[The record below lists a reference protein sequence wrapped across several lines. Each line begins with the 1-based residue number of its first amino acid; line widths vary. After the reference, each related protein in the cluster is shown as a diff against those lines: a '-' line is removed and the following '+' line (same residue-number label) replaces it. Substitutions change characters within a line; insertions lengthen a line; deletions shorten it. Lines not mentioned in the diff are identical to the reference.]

1 MPFLT
6 SILIIALVGAAHSF
20 PFNSSQLSSLRVDLT
35 GSNNVSSFDALQL
48 RAIVTNT
55 GTQTLRLLKYQTVLD
70 TDLPTNSFRVT
81 KGEEEVPFIG
91 IRLTIS
97 VPDLDDSA
105 FATLAPGQAVEAVHN
120 LSGRYDFSSS
130 GEGVYSFDPVTDFMI
145 LDDDGLL
152 LSASDFIDVQHPPT
166 AQIVALHGPVAP
178 PLAQKRATAT
188 CKDPAKAKFI
198 DAAYTE
204 AKSLAH
210 QSSSYITSHGA
221 GDDLYKQYYHGAPT
235 GDVTSIFDAVA
246 NETSPS
252 RQLSCDDPRDSCKRG
267 MLGYTTFPDTN
278 VYFCPPFFSE
288 VPSEN
293 LCTSTT
299 VNQRNVR
306 GETMLHELT
315 HALSHT
321 RDLAYGC
328 QSVQKLSDSS
338 APRNAD
344 SYAVSFCYFDIR
356 NCRPNAKPQCF
367 ATEVYARTMCH

>member
-6 SILIIALVGAAHSF
+6 SILTVALVGATYSF
-20 PFNSSQLSSLRVDLT
+20 PFDSSQLSSLRVDLT
-35 GSNNVSSFDALQL
+35 GSSNVSSFQDLRMRAL
-48 RAIVTNT
+48 VTNT
-55 GTQTLRLLKYQTVLD
+55 GTDTLRLLKYQTVLD

-81 KGEEEVPFIG
+81 KGGEEVPFAG
-91 IRLTIS
+91 IRLSIF

-105 FATLAPGQAVEAVHN
+105 FAKLAPGEALEAVHD
-120 LSGRYDFSSS
+120 LSSRYEFSLS
-130 GEGVYSFDPVTDFMI
+130 GEGVYSFEPVTDFMV
-145 LDDDGLL
+145 LGDDGALL
-152 LSASDFIDVQHPPT
+152 PASDFVDVQHPP
-166 AQIVALHGPVAP
+166 AAHIVTLHGPLTP
-178 PLAQKRATAT
+178 PRMQKRATVT
-188 CKDPAKAKFI
+188 CKDPAKAGFI
-198 DAAYTE
+198 DAAYKE
-204 AKSLAH
+204 AKSLAY
-210 QSSSYITSHGA
+210 QSLSYIGTHGA
-221 GDDLYKQYYHGAPT
+221 GDDLYTQYYHGAPT
-235 GDVTSIFDAVA
+235 SDVTSVFDGVA
-246 NETSPS
+246 NEKSPS

-293 LCTSTT
+293 LCTTT
-299 VNQRNVR
+299 SVNQRNVR

-344 SYAVSFCYFDIR
+344 SYA
-356 NCRPNAKPQCF
+356 CF
-367 ATEVYARTMCH
+367 ATEVYARTTCR

>member
-6 SILIIALVGAAHSF
+6 SILIVALVGATYSF
-20 PFNSSQLSSLRVDLT
+20 PFDPSQLSSLRVDLT
-35 GSNNVSSFDALQL
+35 ASSNVSSFQDLRMRAL
-48 RAIVTNT
+48 VTNT

-81 KGEEEVPFIG
+81 KGDEEVPFTG

-97 VPDLDDSA
+97 VPDLDESA
-105 FATLAPGQAVEAVHN
+105 FATLAPGDVLEAVHD
-120 LSGRYDFSSS
+120 LSSRYDFSST
-130 GEGVYSFDPVTDFMI
+130 GEGVYSFEPVTDFMI
-145 LDDDGLL
+145 LDDDGTLL
-152 LSASDFIDVQHPPT
+152 PASNFVDVEHPPT
-166 AQIVALHGPVAP
+166 AQTVTLNRPSTP
-178 PLAQKRATAT
+178 PPPQKRAMVT
-188 CKDPAKAKFI
+188 CKDPAKANFI
-198 DAAYTE
+198 DAAYKE

-210 QSSSYITSHGA
+210 QSSSYIASRGA
-221 GDDLYKQYYHGAPT
+221 GDDLYKQYYHAAPT
-235 GDVTSIFDAVA
+235 SDVTSVFDGVA
-246 NETSPS
+246 NENSPS

-293 LCTSTT
+293 LCTTT
-299 VNQRNVR
+299 SVNQRNVR

-344 SYAVSFCYFDIR
+344 SYAVSVRYVD
-356 NCRPNAKPQCF
+356 CF
-367 ATEVYARTMCH
+367 ATEVYAKTMCH